1 MSTIYHDRFQGFL
14 LFRNYKRTW
23 SFPKEIERII
33 MDETS
38 DGSVLHLYG
47 GNAQFGVRLDMDPKS
62 HPHVLGNALYPPFRC
77 KSFDYVVMDPPYT
90 DLKAGISMSIM
101 MPAACIARK
110 KVFWLHTHWPLR
122 SGLGLRLNRWW
133 TGSPCSMGA
142 PMRILVE
149 YQVTGHPNFCTA
161 FPRKGRR
168 RLNGSLGVYDWT
180 HHVPNPKRYSRVVWQ
195 QKLPL

>member
-1 MSTIYHDRFQGFL
+1 MTMYHDRFQGFI
-14 LFRNYKRTW
+14 LFRRYKRTW
-23 SFPKEIERII
+23 SFPKEIERIV

-38 DGSVLHLYG
+38 DGSVLHFYG
-47 GNAQFGVRLDMDPKS
+47 GNAQFGTRLDMDPKS
-62 HPHVLGNALYPPFRC
+62 YPHVIGNALYPPFKC

-101 MPAACIARK
+101 APAACIARR

-122 SGLGLRLNRWW
+122 NGLGLRLNRWW
-133 TGSPCSMGA
+133 VASGCSMGA

-149 YQVTGHPNFCTA
+149 YNVVKHPNTCVGW
-161 FPRKGRR
+161 PRRGRK
-168 RLNGSLGVYDWT
+168 RLNGSLGIYDWT
-180 HHVPNPKRYSRVVWQ
+180 RHVPNPRKYPQMVWQ